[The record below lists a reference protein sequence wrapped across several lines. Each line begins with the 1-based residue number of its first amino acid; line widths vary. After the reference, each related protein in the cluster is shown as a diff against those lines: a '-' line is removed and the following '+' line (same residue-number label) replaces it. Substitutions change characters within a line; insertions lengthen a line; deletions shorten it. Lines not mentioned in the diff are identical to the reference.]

1 MKHTWKILT
10 LVSFMAMGVFAQ
22 QTTTATQPPK
32 PAATTAQAPAPAAA
46 KSAPATTAPAQAKP
60 AAAPAKE
67 APKAAPVAK
76 ADTAKAAPAAK
87 PAPAA
92 KQDSTKAAPVA
103 KQDSA
108 KTAPAAAPADTAKA
122 APAAK
127 PDTTKAAPK
136 ADSTKIAPAAKQ
148 DTTKAAPKADSAKV
162 APAAKPDTTK
172 ATPAP
177 QDTSVAAKDS
187 TKADTSATA
196 DTAKVDS
203 AAAPARVDT
212 VYIVKDTTKSEKMR
226 GKRYFKDHQDSVM
239 AEKAKRDSLTTNH
252 GISVMF
258 GNNNDK
264 RYGYIGSQ
272 DDYDDHWGAGFGIYY
287 FYRHYFGS
295 HFALEGRL
303 GGVYRYAR
311 WSQDL
316 DFPQYYN
323 IARLGNGKYD
333 LNHHVDIY
341 YDNYAID
348 APLSAKVGGHIGATE
363 FLYAGITLNLM
374 KDFYDKVTSRNEL
387 TLKNVSPEM
396 KKDLEI
402 LEKEGK
408 NPFPMV
414 EDHYTSD
421 WYQMVDW
428 ESGLWANF
436 GLDSKFFSVEAQ
448 LLIMSAATTD
458 YNHRFEYLGHDWN
471 PTWRIFVD
479 FSIR

>member
-22 QTTTATQPPK
+22 QTTTATTPSAPAAEQ
-32 PAATTAQAPAPAAA
+32 PAATAAEPA
-46 KSAPATTAPAQAKP
+46 
-60 AAAPAKE
+60 AAAPA
-67 APKAAPVAK
+67 
-76 ADTAKAAPAAK
+76 DTTKAAPAA
-87 PAPAA
+87 APT
-92 KQDSTKAAPVA
+92 DTTKAAPAAAPTDTA
-103 KQDSA
+103 KA
-108 KTAPAAAPADTAKA
+108 APAAAPADTAKA
-122 APAAK
+122 APAAAPADTAK
-127 PDTTKAAPK
+127 AAPAAAPADTTKAAP
-136 ADSTKIAPAAKQ
+136 AAAPA
-148 DTTKAAPKADSAKV
+148 DTTKAAPAAAPADTAKAAPAATPADTAKADSAA
-162 APAAKPDTTK
+162 AP
-172 ATPAP
+172 
-177 QDTSVAAKDS
+177 
-187 TKADTSATA
+187 A

-239 AEKAKRDSLTTNH
+239 REKAERDSLTSHH

-295 HFALEGRL
+295 HFALEGRF

-363 FLYAGITLNLM
+363 FLYAGITLSLM

-396 KKDLEI
+396 AKDLEI

-458 YNHRFEYLGHDWN
+458 YNHRFEYLGHDLN

>member
-1 MKHTWKILT
+1 MPEAVWIFIFFHAMKHIWKILT

-22 QTTTATQPPK
+22 QTATATQPPK

-60 AAAPAKE
+60 AAVSADTA
-67 APKAAPVAK
+67 KAAPVAK
-76 ADTAKAAPAAK
+76 ADTAK
-87 PAPAA
+87 PAPA
-92 KQDSTKAAPVA
+92 A

-108 KTAPAAAPADTAKA
+108 KTAPAAAAPADTAKA

-127 PDTTKAAPK
+127 PD
-136 ADSTKIAPAAKQ
+136 S
-148 DTTKAAPKADSAKV
+148 TKAAPKADSAKV

-177 QDTSVAAKDS
+177 QDTSVATKDS

-196 DTAKVDS
+196 DTTKVDS

-363 FLYAGITLNLM
+363 FLYAGVTLSLM

-387 TLKNVSPEM
+387 SLKNVSPEM

>member
-32 PAATTAQAPAPAAA
+32 PAATTAQAPAPTAA

-76 ADTAKAAPAAK
+76 ADTAKA
-87 PAPAA
+87 APAA

-187 TKADTSATA
+187 TKADTA

-363 FLYAGITLNLM
+363 FLYAGITLSLM

-387 TLKNVSPEM
+387 SLKNVSPEM